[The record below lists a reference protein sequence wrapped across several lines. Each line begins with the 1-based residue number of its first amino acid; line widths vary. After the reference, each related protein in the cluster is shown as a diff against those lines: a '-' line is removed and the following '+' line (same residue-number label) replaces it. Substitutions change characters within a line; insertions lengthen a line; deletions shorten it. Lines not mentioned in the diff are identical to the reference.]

1 MDSADDSFLDAGT
14 SLSAFQNLI
23 ARHAPLYSYANVMNR
38 NLFSIAVVCAA
49 LSLGGCWP
57 KMTPT
62 GPQQHES
69 RSVELD
75 GSERVR
81 VELNMPFGEL
91 NVRGGAQKLLDADF
105 TYNVAAWKPDLRY
118 RSGPGTGDLIVEQ
131 HGPTTPSHDSK
142 NRWDLRF
149 NDDVPLDF
157 RVQFGAGEG
166 RLDLGSLRL
175 SSLDIQMGAGTL
187 RLDLRGAPKKDYS
200 VRVRGGVGEATVYL
214 PKDVGISA
222 TASGG
227 IGDISVTGLR
237 KSGDRYVNDAESR
250 SGVRIRLD
258 IQGGVG
264 SIKLIAE

>member
-1 MDSADDSFLDAGT
+1 MSVIGKNISTVVAISGALT
-14 SLSAFQNLI
+14 LS
-23 ARHAPLYSYANVMNR
+23 
-38 NLFSIAVVCAA
+38 
-49 LSLGGCWP
+49 GCWTNS
-57 KMTPT
+57 TPT

-69 RSVELD
+69 RTVELD

-91 NVRGGAQKLLDADF
+91 DVRGGAQKLLDADF
-105 TYNVAAWKPDLRY
+105 TYNVAPWKPDLRY
-118 RSGPGTGDLIVEQ
+118 RSGAGTGDLVVEQ
-131 HGPTTPSHDSK
+131 HGPTSSHGDAK
-142 NRWDLRF
+142 NHWDLRF
-149 NDDVPLDF
+149 SDNVALNF
-157 RVQFGAGEG
+157 RVQLGAGEG
-166 RLDLGSLRL
+166 RLNLGSLNL
-175 SSLDIQMGAGTL
+175 SGVDIQMGAGTL
-187 RLDLRGAPKKDYS
+187 RLDLRGSPKKDYS

-237 KSGDRYVNDAESR
+237 KSGDRYVNDAEAR
-250 SGVRIRLD
+250 GGVRIRLD